1 MHYTDLLKYAILVI
15 LSKKD
20 ALAFLCHMKKDFS
33 RLGLSLKRKE
43 ENKVVNT
50 QMYSNDW
57 CCQRKCGRLNY
68 LLFP

>member
-33 RLGLSLKRKE
+33 RLGLSTKEKRGK
-43 ENKVVNT
+43 
-50 QMYSNDW
+50 
-57 CCQRKCGRLNY
+57 
-68 LLFP
+68 